1 MRQVYAVLRLQWG
14 QGRSERKIAQSLGLS
29 RPAVAAYV
37 RRAQAAGLSWPVPEP
52 CDAGALERFAPL
64 LGVYRWLKFVYT

>member
-64 LGVYRWLKFVYT
+64 LGVY

>member
-1 MRQVYAVLRLQWG
+1 MRQVYAMLRLQWG

-37 RRAQAAGLSWPVPEP
+37 RRVQAAGLSWPLPEP
-52 CDAGALERFAPL
+52 CDAGALA
-64 LGVYRWLKFVYT
+64 GVYGGKEA